1 MTLTTQ
7 FMTMLAMIG
16 MGTYF
21 GAALDTYNRFLQRSK
36 RKSWLIFIND
46 ILFWTFQGLF
56 IFYVLFHVNQGELR
70 FYIFLALLCGFAAY
84 QSLCKQIYLRCL
96 EWLISFVI
104 SVSRFIVKLFRILIY
119 KPILALISTIITTV
133 IMIGKG
139 LFVLLKTLW
148 KCAVFTIIILLKPI
162 KWIFLLFWKLFPKP
176 LKKYVEKLYNG
187 LAGKWRPVKNTIKN
201 VIAKWKKGNKGNK

>member
-16 MGTYF
+16 MGTFF

-36 RKSWLIFIND
+36 RKSWLVFIND

-56 IFYVLFHVNQGELR
+56 IFYVLFNVNQGELR

-84 QSLCKQIYLRCL
+84 QSLCRQLYLRCL

-104 SVSRFIVKLFRILIY
+104 SVSRFIVRLFLIFIY
-119 KPILALISTIITTV
+119 KPILALISMLITTV

-139 LFVLLKTLW
+139 LLVLLKTVL
-148 KCAVFTIIILLKPI
+148 KCVEFTIKILFKPI
-162 KWIFLLFWKLFPKP
+162 KWILLLFWKLFPKP
-176 LKKYVEKLYNG
+176 LKKSVEKLYNE
-187 LAGKWRPVKNTIKN
+187 LAGKFRTIKNTIIKMT
-201 VIAKWKKGNKGNK
+201 AKWKKGNK

>member
-21 GAALDTYNRFLQRSK
+21 GAALDTYNRFLQRRK

-46 ILFWTFQGLF
+46 ILFWIFQGLF

-84 QSLCKQIYLRCL
+84 QSLCKKLYLKCL

-104 SVSRFIVKLFRILIY
+104 SVCHFIVKLFRIFIY
-119 KPILALISTIITTV
+119 NPILTLISMLITTI

-139 LFVLLKTLW
+139 LLALLKTIW
-148 KCAVFTIIILLKPI
+148 KCTVVLISILIKPI
-162 KWIFLLFWKLFPKP
+162 KWILLLFWKLFPKP
-176 LKKYVEKLYNG
+176 LKNSVEKLYNE
-187 LAGKWRPVKNTIKN
+187 LAGKFRTIKNTIIK
-201 VIAKWKKGNKGNK
+201 VFAKWKKGNK

>member
-16 MGTYF
+16 MGTFF

-84 QSLCKQIYLRCL
+84 QSLCKHIYLKCL
-96 EWLISFVI
+96 EWFISFVI
-104 SVSRFIVKLFRILIY
+104 AVSRFIVKLFRIFIY
-119 KPILALISTIITTV
+119 KPILALISTLITTI

-139 LFVLLKTLW
+139 LLILLKTIW
-148 KCAVFTIIILLKPI
+148 KCLVFIVRVLFMPI
-162 KWIFLLFWKLFPKP
+162 KWILLLFWKLFPKP
-176 LKKYVEKLYNG
+176 LKKSVEKLYNE
-187 LAGKWRPVKNTIKN
+187 LAGKLRTIKNTIIN
-201 VIAKWKKGNKGNK
+201 VIEKWRNGKKGNK